1 MLPGRLGLET
11 ARVPHA
17 DRHGLVF
24 LDRGALYVVDGCL
37 RFDSAGGGMV
47 DRGEYVIPHQS
58 MSMLLLGPGSTV
70 SHDALRLLT
79 RHGTGLVAVGE
90 DGVRQYTGVPFL
102 PDTSSLARRQAQLWA
117 DARHGRMLVAR
128 RMYARRLGIIMPHR
142 DIATLRGIEGA
153 RARAMYANL
162 AEKHGVQWKGR
173 AYDRQDPLAA
183 DDINQAINH
192 AASAVEG
199 AASIAVTATATI
211 PQLGFIHEDS
221 GQSFVLDVA
230 DLYRDS
236 VTLACAFRAIAVQ
249 RERPGQPLERTVRKL
264 VGATLRK
271 QAVIPAMIDVI
282 KDLFAKETSREIRDW
297 RRSLPHDSSDTE
309 RTTGGEDAADDG
321 DHA

>member
-1 MLPGRLGLET
+1 LET

-37 RFDSAGGGMV
+37 RFDAAGGGMI
-47 DRGEYVIPHQS
+47 DRGKYVIPHQS

-79 RHGTGLVAVGE
+79 RHGTGLVAIGE

-153 RARAMYANL
+153 RARAMYAKL
-162 AEKHGVQWKGR
+162 AEKHGVEWKGR
-173 AYDRQDPLAA
+173 VYDRQDPQAA

-199 AASIAVTATATI
+199 AAAIAVTATSTI

-236 VTLACAFRAIAVQ
+236 VTLPCAFRSIAAQ
-249 RERPGQPLERTVRKL
+249 RERPGQPFERIVRKL
-264 VGATLRK
+264 VGTTLRK

-282 KDLFAKETSREIRDW
+282 KDLFAEETSREKRD
-297 RRSLPHDSSDTE
+297 RREPLPAESSASESTRE
-309 RTTGGEDAADDG
+309 GEDAADDRG
-321 DHA
+321 HA